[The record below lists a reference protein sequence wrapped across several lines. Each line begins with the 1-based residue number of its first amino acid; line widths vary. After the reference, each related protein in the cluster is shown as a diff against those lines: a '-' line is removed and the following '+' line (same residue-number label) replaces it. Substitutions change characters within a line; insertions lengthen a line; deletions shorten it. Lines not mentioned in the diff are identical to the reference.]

1 MSLMDAKVQK
11 AVVQTR
17 KTLSSLGLPLSVSV
31 EVPIPK
37 LSSPHDILVRV
48 LAAAGNPTDFKMVTH
63 FFMED
68 NVIGCDFCGIIE
80 KAGSEALFPV
90 GTRVCGSDFPYRANR
105 ENPQNGAFAEWIVVD
120 SRGKIRVP
128 ETWTNAQAAALGGI
142 GWGATGLAFGDP
154 GALNLSGRPSKP
166 VQSTTPILVLVYG
179 AGTATGSMAVQL
191 LTLSGYT
198 TIGVCSSSSAERV
211 KSYGAIGT
219 ASYTSSSCIK
229 DIKNLANGVPIKHAL
244 DCITDEASSSTCF
257 SALSRVGARYACL
270 EKLPDQWRVR
280 KAVTVKAVMQY
291 EMLGHDVDLDDETY
305 TRKAN
310 AEMKDIGIAWGEEI
324 QMLVDKDLIVTP
336 PVREMEG
343 GLESLLEVVEL
354 MRRGQTGGKKL
365 VVNISS

>member
-1 MSLMDAKVQK
+1 MDAKAQK

-17 KTLSSLGLPLSVSV
+17 NAPLSSRLPLSISV

-80 KAGSEALFPV
+80 KAGPKALFPV

-105 ENPQNGAFAEWIVVD
+105 ENPQNGAFTEWIVVD

-142 GWGATGLAFGDP
+142 GWGAAVLALSDP
-154 GALNLSGRPSKP
+154 GALNLSGRPSNP
-166 VQSTTPILVLVYG
+166 VRSTTPILVLIYG

-191 LTLSGYT
+191 LTL
-198 TIGVCSSSSAERV
+198 
-211 KSYGAIGT
+211 
-219 ASYTSSSCIK
+219 CIQ
-229 DIKNLANGVPIKHAL
+229 DIKELAKGIPIKHAL
-244 DCITDEASSSTCF
+244 DCITDEVSSFTCF
-257 SALSRVGARYACL
+257 SVLSRVGARYACL

-280 KAVTVKAVMQY
+280 KAVSVKVVMQY
-291 EMLGHDVDLDDETY
+291 EMLGYDVDLDDATY

-310 AEMKDIGIAWGEEI
+310 AEMKDIGIAWGEEM
-324 QMLVDKDLIVTP
+324 QMLVDKALIVTP
-336 PVREMEG
+336 LVREMGG

-354 MRRGQTGGKKL
+354 MRRGQTDGKKL
-365 VVNISS
+365 VANISS